1 MLTKCQLV
9 ISTMIISVFAN
20 FIIFKNCE
28 WGIFTLWG
36 QEAVNTLTLHRVVLT
51 CGGDKSCKAQG
62 LTNHMCTISVGSIGM
77 DGLKDLSY
85 SHILQVFQSK
95 VLFLVETGEACPPC
109 ASLLSL
115 LSFCFF
121 PVHFLLPQAKVDNEI
136 LNYKDLAA
144 LPKVKSIYEVQRPD
158 LISYEP
164 HSRYTSDEML
174 ERCGYGEVWHL
185 APLSGA
191 AGGEEGPWGHRSP
204 PSQTLCSPQC

>member
-1 MLTKCQLV
+1 
-9 ISTMIISVFAN
+9 
-20 FIIFKNCE
+20 
-28 WGIFTLWG
+28 
-36 QEAVNTLTLHRVVLT
+36 
-51 CGGDKSCKAQG
+51 
-62 LTNHMCTISVGSIGM
+62 MCTISVDPVGM
-77 DGLKDLSY
+77 DGLKDLSH
-85 SHILQVFQSK
+85 SHILRVFHPK
-95 VLFLVETGEACPPC
+95 VLFLVETGEACSPC

-174 ERCGYGEVWHL
+174 ERCGYGEVWPL

-191 AGGEEGPWGHRSP
+191 AGGEEGPWGPQSP
-204 PSQTLCSPQC
+204 PSQTLCPPQC